1 MVSSDNDTK
10 IVLNVSGYIY
20 GPVMTEEDRYTRITL
35 RIPKEIHQ
43 QLARSASERSHSM
56 NAEIVQRLEDSFEP
70 SSVPEI
76 ISQYVPY
83 RDAGHAIV
91 NLVLACDSLEH
102 AEEIYEEILNDKD
115 ASELDK
121 ALSRHEVSK
130 ARKNLN
136 VQANKADKE
145 LSLEDRKR
153 LPDYVLKR
161 LGWDNAS

>member
-1 MVSSDNDTK
+1 MSK
-10 IVLNVSGYIY
+10 IY
-20 GPVMTEEDRYTRITL
+20 GNQLYNPLGPLMSEEDRYTRITL

-43 QLARSASERSHSM
+43 QLAKSASERSHSM

-70 SSVPEI
+70 SSIPEI
-76 ISQYVPY
+76 ISQHVPY

-102 AEEIYEEILNDKD
+102 AEEIYKETLSDKA

-130 ARKNLN
+130 ARKHLN
-136 VQANKADKE
+136 VLANKAAKE
-145 LSLEDRKR
+145 LPIEDRKR
-153 LPDYVLKR
+153 LPDYVLK
-161 LGWDNAS
+161 LLDWNIAD

>member
-1 MVSSDNDTK
+1 MSMDDKYQRVN
-10 IVLNVSGYIY
+10 
-20 GPVMTEEDRYTRITL
+20 L
-35 RIPKEIHQ
+35 RIPKELH
-43 QLARSASERSHSM
+43 ARIMGAADARSHSM

-136 VQANKADKE
+136 MQANKADKE
-145 LSLEDRKR
+145 LSPEDRKR

>member
-1 MVSSDNDTK
+1 MCHDSVSLSMDLTQFLCIIIFMSMDDKYQRVN
-10 IVLNVSGYIY
+10 
-20 GPVMTEEDRYTRITL
+20 L
-35 RIPKEIHQ
+35 RIPKELH
-43 QLARSASERSHSM
+43 ARIMGAADARSHSM